1 MVPETDVERG
11 LPTQGKSG
19 FDAILFDLDGV
30 LVDSLGAIEKSMRW
44 WAMERGLD
52 PEDVLARSHGRR
64 DEDLIRECA
73 PSLTVETEIKLIED
87 FDVQEAKTVRP
98 LPGARRVLRSL
109 EAGSWAVI
117 TSGSRRV
124 AAARMAGSGL
134 PEPRCFV
141 TAESVRRGKPF
152 PDGYLLAADRLGAV
166 PERCL
171 VVEDAPAGL
180 AAARAA
186 GMPCLGVGAALAGP
200 LPGLVGQV
208 RDLDEV
214 RVVTGPTG
222 LRVLTGRSRTHAGT
236 GPRERRPGPC
246 P

>member
-1 MVPETDVERG
+1 MGPETMVGRG
-11 LPTQGKSG
+11 LPAVEKSG

-44 WAMERGLD
+44 WALERGLD
-52 PEDVLARSHGRR
+52 PEDVLTRSHGRR

-73 PSLTVETEIKLIED
+73 PSLQVETEIELIED
-87 FDVQEAKTVRP
+87 FDVREAKSVRP

-109 EAGSWAVI
+109 ESGSWAVV

-134 PEPRCFV
+134 PEPGRFV

-152 PDGYLLAADRLGAV
+152 PDGYLLAAERLGAV

-186 GMPCLGVGAALAGP
+186 GMPCLGVGAALTGP
-200 LPGLVGQV
+200 LPGLVGRV

-214 RVVTGPTG
+214 RVETGSAG
-222 LRVLTGRSRTHAGT
+222 VRVLTGRSRTHAGA
-236 GPRERRPGPC
+236 GPR
-246 P
+246 